1 MRLLV
6 IIITALFMGLAAYSI
21 LKTLSIGEKRAAY
34 VMFSLFCIAVMC
46 AIGAALLGAWICR

>member
-1 MRLLV
+1 MRLFT

-21 LKTLSIGEKRAAY
+21 LKTLSSGDKKTAY
-34 VMFSLFCIAVMC
+34 VMFALFCVAVMC

>member
-1 MRLLV
+1 MRLFT

-21 LKTLSIGEKRAAY
+21 LKTLSIGEKKTAY
-34 VMFSLFCIAVMC
+34 KMLALFCIAVMC